1 MRIRSLYA
9 VFFVFVFSLMT
20 VAAAHA
26 LVQSGAVTPEQ
37 AKAMIAEKKDL
48 VILDVRNPN
57 EYVVAHYPNSLNIPV
72 KELETRFS
80 EVPSGRPVL
89 IHCAKGVRAQ
99 RAFDLMKE
107 KRPEIKDIYFIKGE
121 PMF

>member
-1 MRIRSLYA
+1 
-9 VFFVFVFSLMT
+9 MT